1 MRLLSGL
8 ASFFFAGG
16 LNLPSVFFVGPVPS
30 ARKESC
36 GGSRFRYASSAQQ
49 GISLSSFFL
58 FVFSSFPF
66 SQGTDKKVPV
76 CQNGL
81 NASEFVFFKMG
92 MGNFSVQMILNV
104 LNVLNVF
111 KVVTVFEE

>member
-16 LNLPSVFFVGPVPS
+16 LNLPSVFFCWAS
-30 ARKESC
+30 ARKDSC

-66 SQGTDKKVPV
+66 SQGTEKKFQCAKTVSTLPNIFFL
-76 CQNGL
+76 QNGNGEL
-81 NASEFVFFKMG
+81 FCSNDFKR
-92 MGNFSVQMILNV
+92 
-104 LNVLNVF
+104 F
-111 KVVTVFEE
+111 KRFKCF